1 MELGF
6 FIVLAAVF
14 MAAFVQRLAGFGY
27 GLIAAPVA
35 MTYFSP
41 IEVAFLMAFWGTA
54 NSAPTAF
61 FTRHSIPWH
70 AFWPVVPWLMIGLI
84 AGIGA
89 LFTVPSVAFK
99 VLAVVIC
106 VQAFIS
112 VFWPHL
118 ATRGVSWTADGRVA
132 GTLAGVLQATVNI
145 PGPPL
150 VVHYNTLRLPQEAFV
165 GVFAIIFLSVS
176 VVRVIFGGLAFVLG
190 QELTF
195 LTQAIPDRPLY
206 TLGIGTLI
214 TVAGVMCGQ
223 LVVGRVSVAF
233 FKRLTAVMI
242 GVSALALL
250 TDILGLLPEVG
261 GS

>member
-84 AGIGA
+84 A
-89 LFTVPSVAFK
+89 
-99 VLAVVIC
+99 AVIV
-106 VQAFIS
+106 
-112 VFWPHL
+112 
-118 ATRGVSWTADGRVA
+118 
-132 GTLAGVLQATVNI
+132 
-145 PGPPL
+145 
-150 VVHYNTLRLPQEAFV
+150 
-165 GVFAIIFLSVS
+165 
-176 VVRVIFGGLAFVLG
+176 
-190 QELTF
+190 
-195 LTQAIPDRPLY
+195 
-206 TLGIGTLI
+206 
-214 TVAGVMCGQ
+214 
-223 LVVGRVSVAF
+223 
-233 FKRLTAVMI
+233 
-242 GVSALALL
+242 ALAASYPPARKAAHLDPCL
-250 TDILGLLPEVG
+250 CFQD
-261 GS
+261 S

>member
-41 IEVAFLMAFWGTA
+41 LEVAFLMAFWGAA

-61 FTRHSIPWH
+61 FTRHSIPWQ
-70 AFWPVVPWLMIGLI
+70 AFWPVAPWLMVGLL
-84 AGIGA
+84 AGLGA
-89 LFTVPSVAFK
+89 LFIAPPVAFK
-99 VLAVVIC
+99 LLAVLIC
-106 VQAFIS
+106 CQAFIS

-118 ATRGVSWTADGRVA
+118 ATRGVGWSADGRVA

-150 VVHYNTLRLPQEAFV
+150 VVHYNTLRLKQEAFV
-165 GVFAIIFLSVS
+165 GVFAIVFLSVS
-176 VVRVIFGGLAFVLG
+176 VVRVIFGGLAFALG

-195 LTQAIPDRPLY
+195 LTEAIPERPLY
-206 TLGIGTLI
+206 TIGLGTLI
-214 TVAGVMCGQ
+214 TVTGVIGGQ
-223 LVVGRVSVAF
+223 LIVGRVSTAF
-233 FKRLTAVMI
+233 FKRLTAAMI

-250 TDILGLLPEVG
+250 TDILGVLPNSG
-261 GS
+261 AS